1 MRCQFGLTCSRLLN
15 VFPCFPEGGCTEAR
29 LQRLNHILY
38 PCPPAYLGHRGRL
51 LPSAPPGE
59 TPRLSRPSWRDFI
72 SAAWPGPP
80 WGLLQV
86 GCDQNKAASF
96 QCGGAAGL
104 LWAPHKQTA
113 SSFLFVAWSNKMTN
127 CSTHVYKLEAVK
139 HCMHQTGAFSFL
151 YLSASCRWT
160 AFCWLWNYWFGV
172 RKTLWSEPEKHH
184 GHTDKSTF
192 CSHSATSVQNPF
204 WV

>member
-1 MRCQFGLTCSRLLN
+1 MTVSLKQSAPYFYVKSNVRCQFGLTCSPLLH

-113 SSFLFVAWSNKMTN
+113 SSFLFLHEAIKWLIVPPMSINW
-127 CSTHVYKLEAVK
+127 KL
-139 HCMHQTGAFSFL
+139 
-151 YLSASCRWT
+151 
-160 AFCWLWNYWFGV
+160 
-172 RKTLWSEPEKHH
+172 
-184 GHTDKSTF
+184 
-192 CSHSATSVQNPF
+192 
-204 WV
+204 